1 MKSKS
6 ASSFHFGFYAP
17 LLAMRICPYFLIL
30 TFTVLT
36 MLMPSPKIKRRIDGL
51 LLEGVWWMP

>member
-17 LLAMRICPYFLIL
+17 LLAMWIYPYFLIL
-30 TFTVLT
+30 TFTVFT
-36 MLMPSPKIKRRIDGL
+36 VQMRSPKSN
-51 LLEGVWWMP
+51 VA